1 MKRLLLLGALAL
13 AVLVPAATAAPAT
26 TGTSTLRGTVIA
38 KDRSHHALVV
48 ARPGGAVQMLVVRS
62 AFTRVG
68 IGRTILART
77 TTATG
82 KLPVAVGVTIKG
94 RAHKALVKGT
104 IVRLAGQQ
112 AVIGA
117 GGTFLRISLKG
128 SSTRRQLSSS
138 GSGPGIGDDV
148 KVEVEIDDHGALEGG
163 GVVVLGDASE
173 HHDGA
178 GELEV
183 RGTVMSLTPS
193 TATVAGS
200 ITVTAR
206 SLPVTC
212 AIPAGVTL
220 TVTVGDLVEL
230 KCDLVGD
237 PGVWTIR
244 IAKHEDDEGGD
255 DDHSG
260 PGHDGTTE
268 VEVRGTIAAP
278 FLPTS
283 TSVTVTPRS
292 GGAPVTCTI
301 TAGSLPRFA
310 AGDAVKIE
318 CIKVGDTLKLREI
331 EKSDDDDG
339 DVSHDGESGH
349 GGGGDDGDH
358 HGDDD
363 GGHDGS
369 GSGGSGRG

>member
-68 IGRTILART
+68 IGRTVVART

-104 IVRLAGQQ
+104 IVRLAGRQ

-117 GGTFLRISLKG
+117 GGTFLRITPEAG

-183 RGTVMSLTPS
+183 RGTVMS
-193 TATVAGS
+193 A
-200 ITVTAR
+200 
-206 SLPVTC
+206 
-212 AIPAGVTL
+212 
-220 TVTVGDLVEL
+220 
-230 KCDLVGD
+230 
-237 PGVWTIR
+237 
-244 IAKHEDDEGGD
+244 
-255 DDHSG
+255 
-260 PGHDGTTE
+260 
-268 VEVRGTIAAP
+268 
-278 FLPTS
+278 
-283 TSVTVTPRS
+283 
-292 GGAPVTCTI
+292 
-301 TAGSLPRFA
+301 
-310 AGDAVKIE
+310 DA
-318 CIKVGDTLKLREI
+318 L
-331 EKSDDDDG
+331 DG
-339 DVSHDGESGH
+339 DRRGIDHGH
-349 GGGGDDGDH
+349 R
-358 HGDDD
+358 
-363 GGHDGS
+363 S
-369 GSGGSGRG
+369 